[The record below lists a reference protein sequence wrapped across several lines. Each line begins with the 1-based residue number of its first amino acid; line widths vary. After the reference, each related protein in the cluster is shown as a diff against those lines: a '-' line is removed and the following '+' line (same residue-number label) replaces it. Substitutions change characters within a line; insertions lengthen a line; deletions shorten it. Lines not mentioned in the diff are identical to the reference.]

1 MGLKFLATLFMGFI
15 SLSFS
20 ENVDKGKAQLL
31 LLGSYHMANPGRDV
45 VNLNA
50 DDVLLP
56 KRQAEIELLVKK
68 IAKFKPT
75 KIAVE
80 ITLNSKMDTALE
92 KNYSQYLQGT
102 YTLQKGESE
111 QIGFRLA
118 KLLGHSKIYAINAT
132 GDFDMNK
139 VMGFAMNN
147 GMRNEAQALMQE
159 MQAFMKQENE
169 ALSKSSVLEH
179 FRHMNSPE
187 FISKN
192 WEVYQMFLKFN
203 NGKIY
208 AGADLFADNYK
219 RNLKIVSNLL
229 KLKESKEERIL
240 VIYGAGHIPFF
251 KNILTGYPDLEIVD
265 ALKFLK

>member
-1 MGLKFLATLFMGFI
+1 MSIKFLATLFVGL
-15 SLSFS
+15 LSFS
-20 ENVDKGKAQLL
+20 FSDHSEKAKTQVL
-31 LLGSYHMANPGRDV
+31 LLGSYHMSNPGLDV
-45 VNLNA
+45 LNQTS
-50 DDVLLP
+50 DDVLAP
-56 KRQAEIELLVKK
+56 TRQAEIEQLVKK

-80 ITLNSKMDTALE
+80 VTINSKMDTLLQA
-92 KNYSQYLQGT
+92 NYAQYLQGN
-102 YTLQKGESE
+102 YTLKRNESE

-118 KLLGHSKIYAINAT
+118 KLLGHAKIYAINST

-147 GMRNEAQALMQE
+147 GMKDEAQSLMQE
-159 MQAFMKQENE
+159 MQLFMKQENE
-169 ALSKSSVLEH
+169 ALAKSTILEH
-179 FRHMNSPE
+179 FRHMNSAA
-187 FISKN
+187 FIEKN
-192 WEVYQMFLKFN
+192 WQVYQMFLKFN

-229 KLKESKEERIL
+229 KETGPSEERIL

-251 KNILTGYPDLEIVD
+251 KNILTGYPDLEIVN